1 MIKLFNKLVKKSST
15 ENSSDAHKNKLS
27 NIYKK
32 TPYSYVKDFV
42 YVSKDIIESIP
53 TKDDNYVSMVFK
65 GLAIVE
71 TLATLYNKYDASE
84 HRRHLIKEG
93 YVGFNN
99 MQFVYLFHDTEI
111 KNLFQ
116 EIKFKYHHPG
126 GKNLQILKYHNE
138 DIGTILFWE
147 SAYDGDKL
155 ALESTFWYSKDFSF
169 EKMYEHLWK
178 KMNNKI
184 NIEAKDTNNND
195 SVTRNSI
202 KALPNLIDPLFGE
215 ENETLKEFYEQNM
228 RYKRDGLAR
237 TYLFYG
243 KQGTGKSTFAIR
255 LSEMFG
261 GKIVKVNANKFTN
274 SSFER
279 GVGFI
284 LSKLRP
290 DFLIIDDLDKIE
302 QLSHKVLLLFDI
314 LETVRTEC
322 PYVSVI
328 FTANDICE
336 FDPALLRPGRIDE
349 IHEFKM
355 PDKAERK
362 ALLIGY
368 LKEFNKGDAY
378 QDEVIDEL
386 AEQTEGLSHAYIR
399 EVALQLKY
407 YDAETVLKTI
417 YNMLMLSR
425 EFKQYKTF
433 RVREALAEKKVAEDK
448 IAIEMLSK
456 TPAVNSEN
464 KDLVESP
471 PDAKEIDKFEEV
483 FEKVKEN
490 MEERFKLTTDVA
502 TAMMHNDTP
511 EINKGL
517 ERLKKMSKELTD
529 QLVKE
534 YGEVDNDC
542 SDPDF
547 NSYDDDVDDYDDDD
561 DCDGPVD
568 DDCDP

>member
-1 MIKLFNKLVKKSST
+1 MIKLFNKLVKRSDT
-15 ENSSDAHKNKLS
+15 ENSQDAHKNKLS

-126 GKNLQILKYHNE
+126 GKNLQILKYHND

-202 KALPNLIDPLFGE
+202 KPLPNLIDPLFGE

-425 EFKQYKTF
+425 EFRQYKTF
-433 RVREALAEKKVAEDK
+433 RVREALAEKKALTEKLAEVKTEIATPDENEEQVMEK
-448 IAIEMLSK
+448 AIEHATKVADCVDEMLTSK
-456 TPAVNSEN
+456 LEEAKSVGNLLLKQYENNDMVAVNKTLEQLKNITNEFTN
-464 KDLVESP
+464 KLIEDS
-471 PDAKEIDKFEEV
+471 
-483 FEKVKEN
+483 
-490 MEERFKLTTDVA
+490 
-502 TAMMHNDTP
+502 
-511 EINKGL
+511 
-517 ERLKKMSKELTD
+517 
-529 QLVKE
+529 
-534 YGEVDNDC
+534 GE
-542 SDPDF
+542 
-547 NSYDDDVDDYDDDD
+547 DDDDDYSEPTDFGDYDDDD
-561 DCDGPVD
+561 DMD
-568 DDCDP
+568 DFDDLDD